1 MWHGSSN
8 PVWATCRQLPCP
20 VVPIDGHHALSHRS
34 HTHIPHHS
42 RDLHLERRISP
53 SGCLGAYIG
62 SNHLHP
68 GNAANALRGVGRPH
82 ATRHW
87 QQPCTSDS
95 SAKVRSV
102 LYFGSGPTMQ
112 RFLYC
117 TPYEV
122 SCLLG
127 LVLPTASRVVK
138 TGIEKCLCISIAS
151 KVSLGWMR
159 YASGTTLSKKT
170 LSILGSMVS
179 DGLCRRHSAARACWR
194 RDCVSPGS
202 GTSVLAVSAS
212 MSSPASSKSGSGSC

>member
-1 MWHGSSN
+1 MHSIIIRIIILTI
-8 PVWATCRQLPCP
+8 ATGPTITAAAAAAAGTVTVCTRS
-20 VVPIDGHHALSHRS
+20 LS
-34 HTHIPHHS
+34 
-42 RDLHLERRISP
+42 
-53 SGCLGAYIG
+53 
-62 SNHLHP
+62 
-68 GNAANALRGVGRPH
+68 
-82 ATRHW
+82 
-87 QQPCTSDS
+87 SDS

-138 TGIEKCLCISIAS
+138 TRIEKCLCISTAS
-151 KVSLGWMR
+151 KVSFGWMR

-194 RDCVSPGS
+194 RDCVSAGS

-212 MSSPASSKSGSGSC
+212 MSSPSSSKSGSRSC